1 MLVGAAVRVRI
12 ALAALGG
19 LVAVVA
25 VLAGVWWF
33 FIRSEAEPATEP
45 LAFRDATQTPSPTAS
60 AAGTPSPTAGSG
72 SGASAGFTRYVIVP
86 EHPDVEGRTESWY
99 LAGETLARIGVPS
112 TAKGTTSEVS
122 GEFFIG
128 PQGLDPNNVSRVV
141 VKLANLRSDESRRDA
156 RVRDALEV
164 TRYPEASFTIEAI
177 EGWPGEIPEGQ
188 DVRLTLVGTM
198 DLHGVKRTLEWETV
212 ARRRG
217 NVITALA
224 TTRFRYED
232 FDIPLL
238 NIAGFVS
245 VEEDVTVQIQVIAV
259 AQ

>member
-1 MLVGAAVRVRI
+1 VRLRIVLAV
-12 ALAALGG
+12 LAG
-19 LVAVVA
+19 LAAVVA

-33 FIRSEAEPATEP
+33 LIRSEAEPATEP
-45 LAFRDATQTPSPTAS
+45 LAFREATPTSTPAAS
-60 AAGTPSPTAGSG
+60 TGDTPSPTAGAG
-72 SGASAGFTRYVIVP
+72 GATGDFTRYVIVP
-86 EHPDVEGRTESWY
+86 EHPDVEGRTEAWY

-128 PQGLDPNNVSRVV
+128 KTGLDPNNVSRVV
-141 VKLANLRSDESRRDA
+141 VKLANLRSDESRRDT
-156 RVRDALEV
+156 RVREALEV

-188 DVRLTLVGTM
+188 DVKVTLVGTM
-198 DLHGVKRTLEWETV
+198 ELHGVKRTLEWETV

-224 TTRFRYED
+224 TTKFRYED
-232 FDIPLL
+232 FDIPVL

-245 VEEDVTVQIQVIAV
+245 VEEEVTVQIQVIAV